1 MNKAKNKV
9 FTPPII
15 IELIVILTF
24 FSLIYVQDNVSFSD
38 VFFNFSDYITS
49 VFFFIIMI
57 FFTLSHLSNRYVWA
71 NKMFR
76 EIIESFM
83 KVVPKDIILGKKIT
97 NYLSSLIKSNKK
109 VIIFMPYSSPSNKES
124 LLLQLVG
131 FLEVLDEK
139 DEKDEKDD
147 FILRTPTNRKDKFV
161 VEIVFV
167 KENSDDITSYFTEQL
182 ESHNNYIIITAM
194 SEIYKNGIAAKKILP
209 KEEQDKLKIIG
220 VLSSISVN
228 IESDI
233 NKDED
238 IIRVY
243 PPDYDEARSAITFL
257 MSRVKNNICHIHDCH
272 YKSKKSNIIIL
283 HANEYGEAVK
293 SRSKEFYELAMRDI
307 LKTTSTNLSAFDLE
321 QCISFYSFA
330 YKNENFHYDFI
341 DDHLFDKY
349 IEQWKEEN
357 STNYFFFIGYQPNIS
372 NMIKIISSKIEN
384 KINDYCY
391 LFSSPMSMD
400 IWRDEACI
408 SLQENNVRE
417 TSYYLS
423 ANTYDKEDK
432 FINMQYLL
440 KKYQNTRVKKIGN
453 KNEIKNI
460 AFSQLFDVKYKQKD
474 IYFGDLLKDDRI
486 KKFKRNNFIGTFAKL
501 GVSVAREYIETENKL
516 LICKQK
522 VFEKEGIDLKLLING
537 DSIDNFTINLLNC
550 AKILD
555 TESKKD
561 LT

>member
-15 IELIVILTF
+15 IELIVIITF
-24 FSLIYVQDNVSFSD
+24 VSLIYLQDNVSFSD
-38 VFFNFSDYITS
+38 AFFNFSDYITS

-71 NKMFR
+71 NEMFR
-76 EIIESFM
+76 KIIESFM

-97 NYLSSLIKSNKK
+97 NYLSSLIKNNKK
-109 VIIFMPYSSPSNKES
+109 IIIFMPYTSPSNKES

-139 DEKDEKDD
+139 DEKDD
-147 FILRTPTNRKDKFV
+147 FILKTPTSSREDKFG

-167 KENSDDITSYFTEQL
+167 KENSDDITSYFKEQL

-194 SEIYKNGIAAKKILP
+194 SEIYKNAIAAKKILS
-209 KEEQDKLKIIG
+209 KDEQDKLKIIG

-228 IESDI
+228 IENDI

-243 PPDYDEARSAITFL
+243 PPDYDEAKIAITFL
-257 MSRVKNNICHIHDCH
+257 MSRVKNNICHIPDCH

-283 HANEYGEAVK
+283 HTNEYGEAVK

-307 LKTTSTNLSAFDLE
+307 LKNTSTNLSTFELE
-321 QCISFYSFA
+321 ECISFYSFT

-341 DDHLFDKY
+341 DDHLFDEH
-349 IEQWKEEN
+349 IEKWEEEG

-372 NMIKIISSKIEN
+372 KMIDIISSKIKN
-384 KINDYCY
+384 KLNDYCY

-408 SLQENNVRE
+408 SLEKNNVTE
-417 TSYYLS
+417 VSYYLS
-423 ANTYDKEDK
+423 ANTYDKVDK
-432 FINMQYLL
+432 HINMKYLL
-440 KKYQNTRVKKIGN
+440 KKYENTRVKKVGN
-453 KNEIKNI
+453 KNEIKAI
-460 AFSQLFDVKYKQKD
+460 AFSALFDVKYKEKD
-474 IYFGDLLKDDRI
+474 IYFGDLVENDRI
-486 KKFKRNNFIGTFAKL
+486 EEFKRNNFIGTFAKL
-501 GVSVAREYIETENKL
+501 GVSVAREYVETENKL

-550 AKILD
+550 DRISD
-555 TESKKD
+555 TKSNKD
-561 LT
+561 LS